1 MSKRPVKAARKPR
14 AWSAEEHVSGRRD
27 AIMRGLN
34 TVLRARGRPGTLRMQ
49 DVADHLGLV
58 KGNLYYYFRS
68 KEELIYHAHV
78 KCVQVSLEAL
88 ERAAASKA
96 PPAERMRTLIIE
108 HILAMTEGDYG
119 AVLLEDIDSLTPA
132 HRRKYVTLRD
142 EFEEGVRELIREG
155 IARGDFAKQDARTAG
170 FAILGAINWIPKWYR
185 ADGELAA
192 RAIAE
197 RFADM
202 FVRALRA

>member
-1 MSKRPVKAARKPR
+1 VKKAR
-14 AWSAEEHVSGRRD
+14 AWDAGRDVSERRD

-34 TVLRARGRPGTLRMQ
+34 TVLRARGRPGALRMQ

-68 KEELIYHAHV
+68 KEELIYHAHL

-96 PPAERMRTLIIE
+96 NAAERMRTLIVE
-108 HILAMTEGDYG
+108 HILAMTEGEYG
-119 AVLLEDIDSLTPA
+119 AVLLEDIDHLTPA
-132 HRRKYVTLRD
+132 HRRKYVALRD
-142 EFEEGVRELIREG
+142 QFENGVRQLIKAG
-155 IARGDFAKQDARTAG
+155 IAQGDFAKQDARTAG

-185 ADGELAA
+185 PDGELTA

>member
-1 MSKRPVKAARKPR
+1 MKRAR
-14 AWSAEEHVSGRRD
+14 AWAPGHDVSERRD

-68 KEELIYHAHV
+68 KEELIYHAHL

-88 ERAAASKA
+88 ERAAASKTNA
-96 PPAERMRTLIIE
+96 AERMRTLIVE
-108 HILAMTEGDYG
+108 HILAMTEGEYG
-119 AVLLEDIDSLTPA
+119 AVLLEDIDHLTPA
-132 HRRKYVTLRD
+132 HRRKYVALRD
-142 EFEEGVRELIREG
+142 QFENGVRQLIKAG
-155 IARGDFAKQDARTAG
+155 IAQGDFAKQDARTAG

-185 ADGELAA
+185 PDGELTA

>member
-1 MSKRPVKAARKPR
+1 MKKAR
-14 AWSAEEHVSGRRD
+14 AWAASRDVNERRD

-34 TVLRARGRPGTLRMQ
+34 TVLRARSRPGALRMQ

-58 KGNLYYYFRS
+58 KGNLYYYFRT

-88 ERAAASKA
+88 KRAAASQAK
-96 PPAERMRTLIIE
+96 PAERLRTLIVE
-108 HILAMTEGDYG
+108 HILAMTEGEYG
-119 AVLLEDIDSLTPA
+119 AVLLEDIDGLTPA
-132 HRRKYVTLRD
+132 HRRKYVALRD
-142 EFEEGVRELIREG
+142 EFETGVRELVKAG
-155 IARGDFAKQDARTAG
+155 IAAGDFAKQDPRTAG
-170 FAILGAINWIPKWYR
+170 FAILGAVNWIPKWYR
-185 ADGELAA
+185 PDGELAA

-197 RFADM
+197 RFADL

>member
-1 MSKRPVKAARKPR
+1 MKAAKKIRLWD
-14 AWSAEEHVSGRRD
+14 AAGNIDDRRD

-34 TVLRARGRPGTLRMQ
+34 TVLRERGPGPLRMH

-58 KGNLYYYFRS
+58 KGNLYYYFKS

-78 KCVQVSLEAL
+78 KCVQMSLAAL
-88 ERAAASKA
+88 EKANASKA
-96 PPAERMRTLIIE
+96 RPAERVHTLIVE
-108 HILAMTEGDYG
+108 HILAMTEGEYG
-119 AVLLEDIDSLTPA
+119 AVLLEDIENLSA
-132 HRRKYVTLRD
+132 ARRRKYVALRD
-142 EFEEGVRELIREG
+142 EFERGVRELIKAG
-155 IARGDFAKQDARTAG
+155 IAQGDFAKQDVRTAG

-185 ADGELAA
+185 SDGELSAGT
-192 RAIAE
+192 IAE

>member
-1 MSKRPVKAARKPR
+1 MKTARKAR
-14 AWSAEEHVSGRRD
+14 AWETGQNVDERRD

-34 TVLRARGRPGTLRMQ
+34 TVIRARGPGPLRMQ

-78 KCVQVSLEAL
+78 KCVQVSLSAL
-88 ERAAASKA
+88 ERAMASTA
-96 PPAERMRTLIIE
+96 CPAERLRTLIVE
-108 HILAMTEGDYG
+108 HILAMTQGEYG
-119 AVLLEDIDSLTPA
+119 AVLLEDIDNLTPA
-132 HRRKYVTLRD
+132 HRRKYVALRD
-142 EFEEGVRELIREG
+142 EFERGVRELIKAG
-155 IARGDFAKQDARTAG
+155 IAQGDFAKQDARTAG

-185 ADGELAA
+185 PDGELSA
-192 RAIAE
+192 RAIAG

-202 FVRALRA
+202 FVRALRP

>member
-1 MSKRPVKAARKPR
+1 MKTARKAR
-14 AWSAEEHVSGRRD
+14 AWETGQNVDERRD

-34 TVLRARGRPGTLRMQ
+34 TVIRARGPGPLRMQ

-78 KCVQVSLEAL
+78 KCVQVSLDAL
-88 ERAAASKA
+88 ERALASTA
-96 PPAERMRTLIIE
+96 RPAERLRTLIVE
-108 HILAMTEGDYG
+108 HILAMTEGEYG
-119 AVLLEDIDSLTPA
+119 AVLLEDIDNLTPA
-132 HRRKYVTLRD
+132 HRRKYVALRD
-142 EFEEGVRELIREG
+142 AFEHGVRELIKAG
-155 IARGDFAKQDARTAG
+155 IAQGDFAKQDARTAG

-185 ADGELAA
+185 PDGELSA
-192 RAIAE
+192 RAIAA

-202 FVRALRA
+202 FVRALRP

>member
-1 MSKRPVKAARKPR
+1 MKPARKPR
-14 AWSAEEHVSGRRD
+14 AWDAAGNNADERRD

-34 TVLRARGRPGTLRMQ
+34 TVLRARGTGPLRMQ

-58 KGNLYYYFRS
+58 KGNLYYYFSS

-88 ERAAASKA
+88 ARALASKA
-96 PPAERMRTLIIE
+96 HPAERLRTLVIE
-108 HILAMTEGDYG
+108 HILAMTEGEYG
-119 AVLLEDIDSLTPA
+119 AVLVEDIENLTPA
-132 HRRKYVTLRD
+132 HRRKYVALRD
-142 EFEEGVRELIREG
+142 EFERGVRELIKAG
-155 IARGDFAKQDARTAG
+155 IAQGDFAKQDVRTAG
-170 FAILGAINWIPKWYR
+170 FAILGAVNWIPKWYR
-185 ADGELAA
+185 PDGEMTA

-202 FVRALRA
+202 FVRALRP

>member
-1 MSKRPVKAARKPR
+1 VKRAR
-14 AWSAEEHVSGRRD
+14 AWAPGHDVSERRD

-68 KEELIYHAHV
+68 KEELIYHAHL

-88 ERAAASKA
+88 GRAAASKA
-96 PPAERMRTLIIE
+96 NAAERMRTLIVE
-108 HILAMTEGDYG
+108 HILAMTEGEYG
-119 AVLLEDIDSLTPA
+119 AVLLEDIDHLTPA
-132 HRRKYVTLRD
+132 HRRKYVALRD
-142 EFEEGVRELIREG
+142 QFENGVRQLIKAG
-155 IARGDFAKQDARTAG
+155 IAQGDFAKQDARTAG

-185 ADGELAA
+185 PDGELTA